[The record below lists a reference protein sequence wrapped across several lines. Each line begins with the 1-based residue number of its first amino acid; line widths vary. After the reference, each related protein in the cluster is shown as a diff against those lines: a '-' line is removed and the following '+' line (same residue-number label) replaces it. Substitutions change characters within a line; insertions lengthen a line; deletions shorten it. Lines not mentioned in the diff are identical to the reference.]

1 MTDSKSA
8 IGNFLQRWS
17 RRKHAAAQPPKD
29 AAEEQSNEDAASAP
43 PAPSSTLTPEALPP
57 IETIAAGSDIRSLLR
72 PGVPEDVRRAALR
85 RAWAADPAVRDF
97 IGIADN
103 QWDFTTADGVPGFG
117 PLAWTPDVERLVTEL
132 FGDTPPPLPSLPPSE
147 SATGP
152 AQTISETESAPR
164 ATQAGSGAHET
175 NANKRPS

>member
-8 IGNFLQRWS
+8 VGNFLQRWS

-29 AAEEQSNEDAASAP
+29 SVEEQSNKDATSAP
-43 PAPSSTLTPEALPP
+43 AEQPPTINPETLPP
-57 IETIAAGSDIRSLLR
+57 IETIAAGNDIRSFLQ

-103 QWDFTTADGVPGFG
+103 QWDFTAADGVPGFG

-152 AQTISETESAPR
+152 AQTISETESTLR
-164 ATQAGSGAHET
+164 ATRAGSGAHET
-175 NANKRPS
+175 NANKRAS